1 LDIFWGIFLGFFE
14 DRVIARI
21 RGQKFAAK
29 DRLRGGLDEKSG
41 RRYALRI
48 AAHGDKTRPASL
60 FLGVSGASAR
70 SQLAIIGWL
79 RVGATGCS
87 AQARGSAK

>member
-1 LDIFWGIFLGFFE
+1 LGFFE

-41 RRYALRI
+41 WTCTLRI
-48 AAHGDKTRPASL
+48 AAHGDKTRPASPL
-60 FLGVSGASAR
+60 FLGVSGALGR
-70 SQLAIIGWL
+70 SELAIIGWL
-79 RVGATGCS
+79 RVDATGCS